1 MVWNSTFE
9 VILISSK
16 GQRFAKEL
24 EKLQDQVS
32 GFSFQQV
39 QEIVEM
45 ELGKKLEDI
54 FEGFNE
60 KPLASASIGQVHQ
73 AVLRTG
79 EPVAVKVQRPDIRS
93 TVQTDLEIL
102 DDMTRIMEANLAWVK
117 KPSLGVSC
125 R

>member
-1 MVWNSTFE
+1 M
-9 VILISSK
+9 ILISSK

-54 FEGFNE
+54 FEEFNE

-79 EPVAVKVQRPDIRS
+79 EI
-93 TVQTDLEIL
+93 
-102 DDMTRIMEANLAWVK
+102 
-117 KPSLGVSC
+117 VSDQS
-125 R
+125 